1 MGLNLATARPLS
13 GSGSASNLPSSGT
26 AVFGPFPVAGRRL
39 SVQAVWTGTP
49 TGTFA
54 LQCSFDGQ
62 ATWTTV
68 PGAAAEFT
76 ANSQAQPAG
85 GSGSAVWNWSN
96 VPGNMCRILYTATSG
111 TGTLTIRA
119 TQGS

>member
-13 GSGSASNLPSSGT
+13 GSGAANNLPSSGT
-26 AVFGPFPVAGRRL
+26 ASFGPFPVAGRRL
-39 SVQAVWTGTP
+39 SVQATWTGAP

-54 LQCSFDGQ
+54 LQCSFDGS
-62 ATWTTV
+62 TWTTV

-85 GSGSAVWNWSN
+85 SGASAVWNWSN
-96 VPGNMCRILYTATSG
+96 VPGNSARILYTATSG

-119 TQGS
+119 AQGT

>member
-1 MGLNLATARPLS
+1 MALNLAASRPLR
-13 GSGSASNLPSSGT
+13 GSGDASNLPSSGT
-26 AVFGPFPVAGRRL
+26 ASFGPFNVAGRRL
-39 SVQAVWTGTP
+39 SVWASWTGTP
-49 TGTFA
+49 TGTFS

-62 ATWTTV
+62 TTWVTV

-85 GSGSAVWNWSN
+85 SGGSAVWNWSN
-96 VPGNMCRILYTATSG
+96 VPGNLVRILYTATSG

-119 TQGS
+119 AQGT

>member
-1 MGLNLATARPLS
+1 MPLNLATQRPLS
-13 GSGSASNLPSSGT
+13 GSGVASNLPSSGT

-39 SVQAVWTGTP
+39 SIQATWTGTP

-54 LQCSFDGQ
+54 LQCAFDGTNY
-62 ATWTTV
+62 ATV

-85 GSGSAVWNWSN
+85 GAGSAIWNWVN
-96 VPGNMCRILYTATSG
+96 VPGNMARILYTATSG
-111 TGTLTIRA
+111 TGTLTVRA
-119 TQGS
+119 AQGA